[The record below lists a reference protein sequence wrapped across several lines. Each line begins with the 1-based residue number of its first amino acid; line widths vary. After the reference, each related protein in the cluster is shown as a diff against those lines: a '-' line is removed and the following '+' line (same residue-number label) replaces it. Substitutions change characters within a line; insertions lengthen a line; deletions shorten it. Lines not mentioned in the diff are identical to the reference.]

1 MEGEIMKENKT
12 NKIYHYEKNNN
23 KVKRNINSIYDE
35 EFADEFEL
43 EDRQLQLQKQ
53 QNRQLNT
60 NNNNNNNSKNKNSS
74 SNNKTAK

>member
-1 MEGEIMKENKT
+1 MKENKT

-53 QNRQLNT
+53 QNRQLN
-60 NNNNNNNSKNKNSS
+60 NNNRNNKNSS

>member
-53 QNRQLNT
+53 QNRQLN
-60 NNNNNNNSKNKNSS
+60 NNNRNNKNSS